1 MSETIGD
8 VEREVRS
15 FLRTHCKPV
24 PSQKESSRK
33 EHLEVWITNTR
44 SRALGV
50 EFDHDSVV
58 NLWVT
63 RMNVPSAL
71 PPTIQAIDKEPK
83 ERGWTDDEGRGANSN
98 LSSYDAFRTRQITRL
113 GVSSVEDA
121 MLVLNHLNREIGKG
135 SA

>member
-1 MSETIGD
+1 MSETIED
-8 VEREVRS
+8 VKQEVCS
-15 FLRTHCKPV
+15 FLKKHCKSIPA
-24 PSQKESSRK
+24 QRASSGRV
-33 EHLEVWITNTR
+33 HLEVWITNTR

-50 EFDHDSVV
+50 EFDHDNVV

-63 RMNVPSAL
+63 RMNVPSTL

-83 ERGWTDDEGRGANSN
+83 GRVWTDDEGRGANSN
-98 LSSYDAFRTRQITRL
+98 LSSYDVFRTRQITRL

-121 MLVLNHLNREIGKG
+121 MLVLDHLNRDIRKG